1 MNSWEVSASA
11 PEKVNDKIYE
21 VLVSSFFTLLKLICE
36 MDCFLFWGG
45 DKPDYYYFAAV
56 SSKWNKSLN
65 YKDFWGRQPLLP
77 PHL

>member
-21 VLVSSFFTLLKLICE
+21 VLVSSFSPFFTLLKLICE
-36 MDCFLFWGG
+36 MDCFLFGG
-45 DKPDYYYFAAV
+45 DKPDYYFFAAV

-65 YKDFWGRQPLLP
+65 YKDF
-77 PHL
+77 